1 MGEVDRGGLLAQGLD
16 LAAGILVAR
25 LEGLERGNRLAAEAE
40 RRDDLGPVE
49 LERGAFRRL
58 YIRCH
63 DKISSLISV
72 LGGDRE

>member
-1 MGEVDRGGLLAQGLD
+1 MGEVDRGGLLTQDLD

-49 LERGAFRRL
+49 LESGAFRGL
-58 YIRCH
+58 QIRWR
-63 DKISSLISV
+63 
-72 LGGDRE
+72 DRN